1 MPKEEIERHDAPRPT
16 PPQTPHAGEP
26 DAETYDYTNSLRTRI
41 TDYAYALMGRI
52 DADGG
57 PVTADG
63 NAHPLLE
70 FVSMLVDSGTG
81 LRRLSLERRLGGAV
95 LEYRAKRPI

>member
-1 MPKEEIERHDAPRPT
+1 MPKEEIERRNAPRPT
-16 PPQTPHAGEP
+16 PPQTPRAGVP
-26 DAETYDYTNSLRTRI
+26 DEETYDYTNSLRTRI
-41 TDYAYALMGRI
+41 TDYAYALMDRI

-70 FVSMLVDSGTG
+70 FVAMLVDSGTG
-81 LRRLSLERRLGGAV
+81 LRRLSLERRLGG
-95 LEYRAKRPI
+95 EIMSFRARRPV